1 MNNWLSTSSLSYS
14 LLGTGSNNDSIF
26 APIYI
31 PTTPPIGSLPNISPI
46 IIIQSSQM
54 RF

>member
-1 MNNWLSTSSLSYS
+1 MNNWFSTSSSSYS
-14 LLGTGSNNDSIF
+14 LLGNASNNNPIF
-26 APIYI
+26 PPIYI
-31 PTTPPIGSLPNISPI
+31 PTTPPIGSLPNVSPI